1 MLIQVPFCSSKVLL
15 PPVVPGM
22 VRKLSLCGC
31 SHSSLFFKLRH
42 FLRDIDIAKSEGK
55 LQMFLICFLRVMTPL
70 QREGQFTPPES
81 DNRSGN
87 VILVQTFARG
97 AFSLK
102 RKSDENLVISLE
114 VSSALLTY

>member
-1 MLIQVPFCSSKVLL
+1 
-15 PPVVPGM
+15 
-22 VRKLSLCGC
+22 
-31 SHSSLFFKLRH
+31 
-42 FLRDIDIAKSEGK
+42 
-55 LQMFLICFLRVMTPL
+55 MTPL

-87 VILVQTFARG
+87 VTLVQTFARG

-114 VSSALLTY
+114 VSSAFLTY